1 VPLEGSVDF
10 EVGDVILQAP
20 LLEVLL
26 VHRPI
31 MRIIYLYQFILV
43 NDRGRYTLKHRSG
56 FSALSDLGRLVNLSP
71 RLVFQ
76 LALIAEWGAP
86 LDLFGQF

>member
-1 VPLEGSVDF
+1 MPLEGSVDF
-10 EVGDVILQAP
+10 EVGDVILQAV
-20 LLEVLL
+20 LEVLL

-43 NDRGRYTLKHRSG
+43 HHWGRYTLKHRSG
-56 FSALSDLGRLVNLSP
+56 FSALSNLGRLVNLPP

-76 LALIAEWGAP
+76 LALIAGWGAP